1 LSASELPPGVPQV
14 DEDGIASAL
23 GYVAIMLERLGEYMG
38 RKGSGGGGGGLK
50 YPVVCKGSRSLIK
63 DLSSDVKGLRMY
75 VSALLLYFSYAL
87 FATSRCHVMLTELLG
102 IFRSFPLYSRGAEKY
117 RFEYAVFLLNKNI
130 ELVSLALLLRS
141 FALTSADLTLSLF
154 GYSL

>member
-1 LSASELPPGVPQV
+1 
-14 DEDGIASAL
+14 
-23 GYVAIMLERLGEYMG
+23 
-38 RKGSGGGGGGLK
+38 
-50 YPVVCKGSRSLIK
+50 
-63 DLSSDVKGLRMY
+63 
-75 VSALLLYFSYAL
+75 
-87 FATSRCHVMLTELLG
+87 LG